1 MFEKSHLYL
10 YKIFNLIPKSGI
22 IPMEIVKIIFDINL
36 DLSFDDII
44 KYYIKQY
51 SVEAFI
57 SKFLFEFDKDEKFK
71 KKFRNKIYNI
81 EFLNTHKKISRP
93 LHIHVHSLDHFK
105 HYIKKFSAKFDQSAE
120 YKHKIIYKIIKY
132 FNRKKYKYGLIDLE
146 EFRYYFYRYFPHH
159 YSLIS
164 YDSIYRNKYG
174 NHIQNYNE
182 AIENMKNEV
191 YSRLVLISKCYM
203 KFKLNN

>member
-1 MFEKSHLYL
+1 MFKKSHLYL
-10 YKIFNLIPKSGI
+10 YKIFNLIPNLSNNV
-22 IPMEIVKIIFDINL
+22 PMEIVKIIFDINL
-36 DLSFDDII
+36 ELSFDDII

-57 SKFLFEFDKDEKFK
+57 SKFLFEFDKDQQFK

-93 LHIHVHSLDHFK
+93 LHIHIHTLDKFK
-105 HYIKKFSAKFDQSAE
+105 HYIKKCSVLSKQKS
-120 YKHKIIYKIIKY
+120 IYEIIKY
-132 FNRKKYKYGLIDLE
+132 FNSKKYKYSLIDLE
-146 EFRYYFYRYFPHH
+146 EFREYFDRYFPHH

-164 YDSIYRNKYG
+164 YDSIYRNDYG

-191 YSRLVLISKCYM
+191 YSRLILISKCYM
-203 KFKLNN
+203 KFRLNDY